1 MAILWRPNMISV
13 QAQIK
18 KILLPL
24 LLILIAATASSQRIG
39 RKPPVKLA
47 GTKRVSTQ
55 LTNFIKFVNE
65 ANAEFIF
72 PAGFKEI
79 YPVNSSDY
87 SFDYAMEMP
96 GHDFEIWFRVRS
108 QKRVLADYQ
117 RLNIDTAKV
126 VANTDSL
133 YNLTGIH
140 LLQAFTG
147 GQNFFTTVIPPDYL
161 ARYNAD
167 EGKTYLLEL
176 PDTRETKHYKYALLI
191 SLHKDRVGT
200 IVAVCFS
207 NEKGAEFFKN
217 IGKASKCLKFKS

>member
-1 MAILWRPNMISV
+1 M
-13 QAQIK
+13 
-18 KILLPL
+18 
-24 LLILIAATASSQRIG
+24 LIVTVAYSQRLSH
-39 RKPPVKLA
+39 KPPAKLA
-47 GTKRVSTQ
+47 GGKPVSTQ
-55 LTNFIKFVNE
+55 LANFIRFVTE
-65 ANAEFIF
+65 ADAEFIY

-79 YPVNSSDY
+79 SPVNNSDY
-87 SFDYAMEMP
+87 SFDYAMELP

-108 QKRVLADYQ
+108 QKRTLADYQ

-133 YNLTGIH
+133 YNITGLH

-147 GQNFFTTVIPPDYL
+147 GQNFFTTIIPTDYL

-176 PDTRETKHYKYALLI
+176 PDTQETKHYKYALLI
-191 SLHKDRVGT
+191 TLHKDHAGT
-200 IVAVCFS
+200 IIAVCFG

-217 IGKASKCLKFKS
+217 ISKASKCLKFKP